1 MKSNQD
7 YYLYK
12 FLINE
17 LKLSDSSI
25 QLGISLSIKNKI
37 SFPIS
42 LWSYGLINQE
52 ELDKF
57 YNFLYK

>member
-1 MKSNQD
+1 MNTNQH
-7 YYLYK
+7 YPLYK

-57 YNFLYK
+57 YIFLYK